1 MKKSHKN
8 IHRTKQYRHSP
19 PGTSPGS
26 LNIPSDALS
35 LRIKTI
41 YYDESEYFESEL
53 FSIEDIRNQLNSN
66 PTKIHW
72 FDIKGFSDKTFLESL
87 ADCFGIHRLHMEDV
101 VNVYQ
106 RAKAEDFNN
115 HLFFISRVL
124 TEKDELLQNDQLS
137 LFLGKNYAISLQDH
151 YEDIFEPVRQRI
163 RNGKGLIR
171 KSGSDYLAYSLMD
184 IVIDNYY
191 PIMERVSERLDDL
204 QEEIISNPS
213 KELLNKVLSVKKELI
228 TLRRSVWSE
237 RDKLNDIL
245 RTSFVEISESTKVY
259 FRDSYDH
266 CIQLLDL
273 SESNKE
279 VTASLMDI
287 YHSSMSNRLNQVMKV
302 LTIISTIFIPLTFIV
317 GLYGMNFSRVD
328 QETGK
333 FFPFNMP
340 ELYSPYGYI
349 IVCGVMVLIVIGQII
364 FFFKKGWL
372 TKS

>member
-1 MKKSHKN
+1 MKKGHKN
-8 IHRTKQYRHSP
+8 VQHRKKFRHSP

-26 LNIPSDALS
+26 LDIPTDALN

-41 YYDESEYFESEL
+41 YYDESEYVESDL
-53 FSIEDIRNQLNSN
+53 FTIEDIRNQLNTN
-66 PTKIHW
+66 PSKIHW
-72 FDIKGFSDKTFLESL
+72 FDIKGFKDKKFLESL

-204 QEEIISNPS
+204 QEEVIGNPS

-328 QETGK
+328 PETGK
-333 FFPFNMP
+333 FSPLNMP

-349 IVCGVMVLIVIGQII
+349 IVCSVMVLIVIGQII

>member
-124 TEKDELLQNDQLS
+124 TEKDDVLHNDQLS

-151 YEDIFEPVRQRI
+151 YYDIFEPVRQRI

-328 QETGK
+328 PETGK